1 MIQFDNDFFA
11 KKPWGRQSGTVS
23 LFMFLLSNADSEGIV
38 NMSIRDMARGAG
50 ICCSSKIKFS
60 LRQLEYS
67 GNLEIRK
74 ENGKRIFIINTN
86 DENAKIEDARNESE
100 NTAAGTKGKKGSLL
114 HVFRKW

>member
-1 MIQFDNDFFA
+1 MIQLKKDFIQN
-11 KKPWGRQSGTVS
+11 KPWGRQSGTVS

-86 DENAKIEDARNESE
+86 DENAKVKDARSTGE
-100 NTAAGTKGKKGSLL
+100 NITPGAGKKGSIPHTFIKL
-114 HVFRKW
+114 

>member
-1 MIQFDNDFFA
+1 MIQLKKDFIQN
-11 KKPWGRQSGTVS
+11 KPWGRQSGTVS

-74 ENGKRIFIINTN
+74 ENGKRIFIINTDNEN
-86 DENAKIEDARNESE
+86 DKIKDARNADE
-100 NTAAGTKGKKGSLL
+100 NAAGTKTGGLP
-114 HVFRKW
+114 HAIIKW